1 MIKTQMQIQGIGK
14 AVGKE
19 YRGWSSTVKHIYRY
33 GGIRNGFLKGMTT
46 CVVRDVPSF
55 GAFFYTY
62 ELLVGKPN
70 WLNYQGQYGIRSLE
84 EMSDLIKII
93 VSSSCARDQ
102 IWRTTDSSCNRIR
115 T

>member
-19 YRGWSSTVKHIYRY
+19 YRGWSSTVQHIYRY

-70 WLNYQGQYGIRSLE
+70 WLNYHGQYGIRNTRSSNYEDFPSLTTSFLQYN
-84 EMSDLIKII
+84 MS
-93 VSSSCARDQ
+93 R
-102 IWRTTDSSCNRIR
+102 N
-115 T
+115 